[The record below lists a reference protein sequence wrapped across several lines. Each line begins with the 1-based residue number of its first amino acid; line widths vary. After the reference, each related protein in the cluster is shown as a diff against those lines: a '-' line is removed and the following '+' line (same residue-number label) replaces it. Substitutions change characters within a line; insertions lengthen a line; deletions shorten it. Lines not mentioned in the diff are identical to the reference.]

1 MAQGVKVLVG
11 GKLETKMKDREELHS
26 KVDDVALSVEKS
38 KEKGKEKTFK
48 EFCDEGKRVDFG
60 LDAINELYRLD
71 NNEIGHVVFK
81 NRKDRD
87 LQEALEKVTWP
98 WTKWDRTPTGKYQ
111 LFPHNLT
118 TKQVC
123 G

>member
-1 MAQGVKVLVG
+1 M
-11 GKLETKMKDREELHS
+11 
-26 KVDDVALSVEKS
+26 VDLFYKGYINI
-38 KEKGKEKTFK
+38 KEHYTAIK
-48 EFCDEGKRVDFG
+48 GKRVDFG

-111 LFPHNLT
+111 LFPHNFT